1 MKRTLANPGSA
12 TTTVISALLLVVVL
26 EGPSLHL
33 EETFMAKLPS
43 YHLTRDKKRGGWQ
56 LEKAGSDRATARFA
70 TKQQALKGGT
80 LRSAVG
86 RNGGSVKIHKLDG
99 RIQQERTYPE
109 SRDPKSTKG

>member
-12 TTTVISALLLVVVL
+12 TTTVVSALL
-26 EGPSLHL
+26 
-33 EETFMAKLPS
+33 
-43 YHLTRDKKRGGWQ
+43 RGGWQ